1 MIQNETRRSEIHER
15 IFQKASYCCI
25 FVSRTYNCAGRNINC
40 VADGSD
46 RINLQNTWCTACDN
60 GYFVESRGI
69 LSITGGLLFLLLG
82 VWIFITPQSIATLV
96 PIVIGV
102 VLLVHSLRDFQMASE
117 AKQNGSERWG
127 LLFLLAL
134 LNCVFGVI
142 CICDSFGVVS
152 LAVRML
158 GIALVY
164 DGISNMIIVYH
175 TAQAIKYAAEKIE
188 PIDVDAHEIDE

>member
-1 MIQNETRRSEIHER
+1 MKEFFKRLR
-15 IFQKASYCCI
+15 IAAYLSAVLTIALGGILIVWPMEVTGLICRVLGALLVVMGAVNI
-25 FVSRTYNCAGRNINC
+25 F
-40 VADGSD
+40 
-46 RINLQNTWCTACDN
+46 
-60 GYFVESRGI
+60 GYFVEGRGI
-69 LSITGGLLFLLLG
+69 LSITGGLLFLFLG

-117 AKQNGSERWG
+117 AKSNGSERWG
-127 LLFLLAL
+127 ILFLLAL
-134 LNCVFGVI
+134 LNCVFGVV

-175 TAQAIKYAAEKIE
+175 TVRAVKYAAEKTE
-188 PIDVDAHEIDE
+188 PIDVDAHDVE

>member
-1 MIQNETRRSEIHER
+1 MKEFFKKLR
-15 IFQKASYCCI
+15 IAAYLTAVLTIALGVILIAWPMEVTGLICRVLGALLVVMGAVYI
-25 FVSRTYNCAGRNINC
+25 F
-40 VADGSD
+40 
-46 RINLQNTWCTACDN
+46 
-60 GYFVESRGI
+60 GYFVEGRGI
-69 LSITGGLLFLLLG
+69 LSITGGLLFLFLG

-117 AKQNGSERWG
+117 AKSNDSGRWG
-127 LLFLLAL
+127 MLFLLAL
-134 LNCVFGVI
+134 LNCVFGVV

-175 TAQAIKYAAEKIE
+175 TAQAVKYAAEKLE
-188 PIDVDAHEIDE
+188 PIDVDAHEVE

>member
-1 MIQNETRRSEIHER
+1 MKEFFKKISIDAYLSAVLTIALGGILIAWPMEVTGLICR
-15 IFQKASYCCI
+15 ILGVLLVIMGAVYI
-25 FVSRTYNCAGRNINC
+25 F
-40 VADGSD
+40 
-46 RINLQNTWCTACDN
+46 

-117 AKQNGSERWG
+117 AKQSGSERWG

>member
-1 MIQNETRRSEIHER
+1 MKEFFKKLR
-15 IFQKASYCCI
+15 IAAYLSAVLTIALGGILVAWPMEVTGLICRILGVLLVIMGAVYI
-25 FVSRTYNCAGRNINC
+25 F
-40 VADGSD
+40 
-46 RINLQNTWCTACDN
+46 
-60 GYFVESRGI
+60 GYFVESRGM
-69 LSITGGLLFLLLG
+69 LSITGGLMFLLLG

-117 AKQNGSERWG
+117 AKQSGSERWG